1 LQYPAHAGIQTLV
14 ADLNR
19 HYRAQPA
26 LHDADSEPL
35 GFQWLQ
41 PDNAADNAY
50 AFVRRARAQGHHL
63 VCVANMSPVPRWNF
77 RVGLPREGTY
87 VELLNSDA
95 EAYGGSGL
103 GNLGG
108 VYAQGQPWD
117 GQPASA
123 ELTLPP
129 LSVVWLVAG

>member
-1 LQYPAHAGIQTLV
+1 
-14 ADLNR
+14 
-19 HYRAQPA
+19 
-26 LHDADSEPL
+26 
-35 GFQWLQ
+35 
-41 PDNAADNAY
+41 
-50 AFVRRARAQGHHL
+50 
-63 VCVANMSPVPRWNF
+63 VANLSPVPRWNY
-77 RVGLPREGTY
+77 RVGFPREGNY

-129 LSVVWLVAG
+129 LSVVWFVAG